1 MKNQRKV
8 SQKEKTEKLISRWAF
23 IILFA
28 LSIQFLVYLAILN
41 FSPTIVR
48 NQNGEATL
56 NPLYYVE
63 KYYVARDEAGNA
75 LYGGTNYD
83 NGTRIIYFYNI
94 FLLLATIVLTLYY
107 LVNFMEN
114 SEGKMTVKIKSFL
127 KKQWPLTLL
136 LFFMIWVFISSILA
150 YDTYRSFIGCFNLKD
165 GYFSFMMYAS
175 MLVCSILMGKDEKY
189 RKIIVN
195 TFLITATILAAVTL
209 WNYEYL
215 TSDKYD
221 GGILITS
228 SAKTIGE
235 MLFGNGG
242 EPYGNNFLIVSK
254 RIIGE
259 KTSGIFHN
267 SNHYGYYLSICVIVA
282 AIMFVKEKK
291 VYINILYLIAYAI
304 MLRMAII
311 NNTFGAYLGISASLI
326 FLIIYAFIPKE
337 DGKINKRELAYIGIV
352 VAMFAVLSAT
362 TVNEQKQN
370 VVEKNFSGI
379 YNDFKLL
386 VESKE
391 NGNTSNEN
399 KQNNVE
405 SGESGTTSQERS
417 DVDNIGSGRGI
428 LWQKAL
434 VMAFQRPLFGYG
446 LENIKYV
453 YDEQFGINEGRSHNL
468 ILQLAATT
476 GIVGMLLYVVGIAA
490 IWIRKLKT
498 IKKWNVY
505 ECLGM
510 FVIVSYIVSSFFG
523 NSGFYTSGYFY
534 IFVGFVAIAE
544 ISESTKLAIDK
555 KKK

>member
-8 SQKEKTEKLISRWAF
+8 SRKEKTEKIISRWAF

-63 KYYVARDEAGNA
+63 KYYVARNEAGNA

-114 SEGKMTVKIKSFL
+114 SEGKMIVKIKSFL

-136 LFFMIWVFISSILA
+136 LIFMIWVFISSTLA

-175 MLVCSILMGKDEKY
+175 MLVSSILMGKDEKY
-189 RKIIVN
+189 RRIIVN

-221 GGILITS
+221 GGVLITS

-235 MLFGNGG
+235 ILFGNGG

-370 VVEKNFSGI
+370 IVEKNFSGI

-391 NGNTSNEN
+391 NGNTSNED
-399 KQNNVE
+399 KQNNIE
-405 SGESGTTSQERS
+405 SGESNTTTTRS

-476 GIVGMLLYVVGIAA
+476 GIVGMLLYVVGIVA

-498 IKKWNVY
+498 IKKWDVY

-544 ISESTKLAIDK
+544 IPESTKLTIDK

>member
-8 SQKEKTEKLISRWAF
+8 SRKEKTEKLISRWAF

-75 LYGGTNYD
+75 LYGGANYD

-114 SEGKMTVKIKSFL
+114 SEGKMLVKIKSFL
-127 KKQWPLTLL
+127 KKQWPLALL
-136 LFFMIWVFISSILA
+136 LIFMIWVFISSILA

-221 GGILITS
+221 GGVLITS

-370 VVEKNFSGI
+370 IVEKNFSGI

-391 NGNTSNEN
+391 NGNTSNED
-399 KQNNVE
+399 KQNNIE
-405 SGESGTTSQERS
+405 SGESNTTTTRS

-476 GIVGMLLYVVGIAA
+476 GIVGMLLYVVGIVA

-498 IKKWNVY
+498 IKKWDVY

-544 ISESTKLAIDK
+544 IPESTKLTIDK

>member
-8 SQKEKTEKLISRWAF
+8 SRKEKTEKLISRWAF

-114 SEGKMTVKIKSFL
+114 SEGKMIVKIKSFL

-136 LFFMIWVFISSILA
+136 LIFMIWVFISSILA

-221 GGILITS
+221 GGVLITS

-370 VVEKNFSGI
+370 IVEKNFSGI

-391 NGNTSNEN
+391 NGNTSNED
-399 KQNNVE
+399 KQNNIE
-405 SGESGTTSQERS
+405 SGESNTTTTRS

-476 GIVGMLLYVVGIAA
+476 GIVGMLLYVVGIAS
-490 IWIRKLKT
+490 IWVRKLKT
-498 IKKWNVY
+498 IKKWDVY

-544 ISESTKLAIDK
+544 IPESTKLTIDK

>member
-8 SQKEKTEKLISRWAF
+8 SRKEKTEKLISRWAF

-114 SEGKMTVKIKSFL
+114 SEGKMIVKIKSFL

-136 LFFMIWVFISSILA
+136 LIFMIWVFISSILA

-221 GGILITS
+221 GGVLITS

-370 VVEKNFSGI
+370 IVEKNFSGI

-391 NGNTSNEN
+391 NGNTSNED
-399 KQNNVE
+399 KQNNIE
-405 SGESGTTSQERS
+405 SGESNTTTTRS

-498 IKKWNVY
+498 IKKWDVY

-544 ISESTKLAIDK
+544 IPESTKLTIDK

>member
-8 SQKEKTEKLISRWAF
+8 SRKEKTEKLISRWAF

-114 SEGKMTVKIKSFL
+114 SEGKMIVKIKSFL

-136 LFFMIWVFISSILA
+136 LIFMIWVFISSILA

-221 GGILITS
+221 GGVLITS

-370 VVEKNFSGI
+370 IVEKNFSGI

-391 NGNTSNEN
+391 NGNTSNED
-399 KQNNVE
+399 KQNNIE
-405 SGESGTTSQERS
+405 SGESNTTTTRS

-490 IWIRKLKT
+490 IWVRKLKT
-498 IKKWNVY
+498 IKKWDVY

-544 ISESTKLAIDK
+544 IPESTKLTIDK

>member
-8 SQKEKTEKLISRWAF
+8 SRKEKTEKLISRWAF

-63 KYYVARDEAGNA
+63 KYYVARNEAGNA

-114 SEGKMTVKIKSFL
+114 SEGKMIVKIKSFL

-136 LFFMIWVFISSILA
+136 LIFMIWVFISSILA

-175 MLVCSILMGKDEKY
+175 MLVSSILMGKDEKY
-189 RKIIVN
+189 RRIIVN

-221 GGILITS
+221 GGVLITS

-235 MLFGNGG
+235 ILFGNGG

-370 VVEKNFSGI
+370 IVEKNFSGI

-391 NGNTSNEN
+391 NGNTSNED
-399 KQNNVE
+399 KQNNIE
-405 SGESGTTSQERS
+405 SGESNTTTTRS

-476 GIVGMLLYVVGIAA
+476 GIVGMLLYVVGIVA
-490 IWIRKLKT
+490 IWVRKLKT
-498 IKKWNVY
+498 IKKWDVY

-544 ISESTKLAIDK
+544 IPESTKLTIDK

>member
-8 SQKEKTEKLISRWAF
+8 SRKEKTEKIISRWAF

-63 KYYVARDEAGNA
+63 KYYVARNEAGNA

-114 SEGKMTVKIKSFL
+114 SEGKMIVKIKSFL

-136 LFFMIWVFISSILA
+136 LIFMIWVFISSILA

-175 MLVCSILMGKDEKY
+175 MLVSSILMGKDEKY
-189 RKIIVN
+189 RRIIVN

-221 GGILITS
+221 GGVLITS

-235 MLFGNGG
+235 ILFGNGG

-370 VVEKNFSGI
+370 IVEKNFSGI

-391 NGNTSNEN
+391 NGNTSNED
-399 KQNNVE
+399 KQNNIE
-405 SGESGTTSQERS
+405 SGESNTTTTRS

-476 GIVGMLLYVVGIAA
+476 GIVGMLLYVVGIVA
-490 IWIRKLKT
+490 IWVRKLKT
-498 IKKWNVY
+498 IKKWDVY

-544 ISESTKLAIDK
+544 IPESTKLTIDK

>member
-8 SQKEKTEKLISRWAF
+8 SRKEKTEKLISRWAF

-114 SEGKMTVKIKSFL
+114 SEGKMIVKIKSFL

-136 LFFMIWVFISSILA
+136 LIFMIWVFISSILA

-221 GGILITS
+221 GGVLITS

-370 VVEKNFSGI
+370 IVEKNFSGI

-391 NGNTSNEN
+391 NGNTSNED
-399 KQNNVE
+399 KQNNIE
-405 SGESGTTSQERS
+405 SGESNTTTTRS

-453 YDEQFGINEGRSHNL
+453 YDEQFVINEGRSHNL

-498 IKKWNVY
+498 IKKWDVY

-544 ISESTKLAIDK
+544 IPESTKLTIDK

>member
-8 SQKEKTEKLISRWAF
+8 SRKEKTEKLISRWAF

-63 KYYVARDEAGNA
+63 KYYVARNEAGNA

-114 SEGKMTVKIKSFL
+114 SEGKMIVKIKSFL

-136 LFFMIWVFISSILA
+136 LIFMIWVFISSILA

-175 MLVCSILMGKDEKY
+175 MLVSSILMGKDEKY

-221 GGILITS
+221 GGVLITS

-370 VVEKNFSGI
+370 IVEKNFSGI

-391 NGNTSNEN
+391 NGNTSNED
-399 KQNNVE
+399 KQNNIE
-405 SGESGTTSQERS
+405 SGESNTTTTRS

-476 GIVGMLLYVVGIAA
+476 GIVGMLLYVVGIVA
-490 IWIRKLKT
+490 IWVRKLKT
-498 IKKWNVY
+498 IKKWDVY

-544 ISESTKLAIDK
+544 IPESTKLTIDK

>member
-8 SQKEKTEKLISRWAF
+8 SRKEKTEKLISRWAF

-114 SEGKMTVKIKSFL
+114 SEGKMIVKIKSFL

-136 LFFMIWVFISSILA
+136 LIFMIWVFISSILA

-221 GGILITS
+221 GGVLITS

-352 VAMFAVLSAT
+352 LAMFAVLSAT

-370 VVEKNFSGI
+370 IVEKNFSGI

-405 SGESGTTSQERS
+405 SGESDTTSQERS

-498 IKKWNVY
+498 IKKWDVY

>member
-8 SQKEKTEKLISRWAF
+8 SRKEKTEKLISRWAF

-114 SEGKMTVKIKSFL
+114 SEGKMIVKIKSFL

-136 LFFMIWVFISSILA
+136 LIFMIWVFISSILA

-221 GGILITS
+221 GGVLITS

-291 VYINILYLIAYAI
+291 VCINILYLIAYAI

-362 TVNEQKQN
+362 TVNEQKQ
-370 VVEKNFSGI
+370 
-379 YNDFKLL
+379 
-386 VESKE
+386 
-391 NGNTSNEN
+391 
-399 KQNNVE
+399 
-405 SGESGTTSQERS
+405 
-417 DVDNIGSGRGI
+417 
-428 LWQKAL
+428 
-434 VMAFQRPLFGYG
+434 
-446 LENIKYV
+446 
-453 YDEQFGINEGRSHNL
+453 
-468 ILQLAATT
+468 
-476 GIVGMLLYVVGIAA
+476 
-490 IWIRKLKT
+490 
-498 IKKWNVY
+498 
-505 ECLGM
+505 
-510 FVIVSYIVSSFFG
+510 
-523 NSGFYTSGYFY
+523 
-534 IFVGFVAIAE
+534 
-544 ISESTKLAIDK
+544 
-555 KKK
+555 